1 MTASKPRPQMGD
13 TFTVCSSLATRARS
27 GTQEIESFLSGRADA
42 PEHQEFQQLRSLA
55 SKLQHLGRDAGIL
68 ESKLRRN
75 EEQPVSPEL
84 QRTLSAGVTVCND
97 AAGTITKQLMRLG
110 TDTPREAIGVP
121 TVLLY
126 ESAAEVAG
134 RFMAFM
140 TRVLDF
146 DSVEVQEAE
155 IQSRDARTVLDAVTF
170 ACDDIAR
177 SSGILLDTDNTAP
190 TDHDLSDEKPPGYAP
205 YGDAP
210 PPFQDRSVPSESKH
224 GGGGGS
230 GNNNSSSFLSSLAS
244 PFLAATAALRSKP
257 EPLVN
262 ALCQAAATGN
272 LSQIRS
278 LVAEGANINGRDD
291 NGQTPL
297 IRAVH
302 ANQPASIQTLLDSG
316 ADISR
321 TSSGYLGGGRP
332 PLFHAIALQNAPLA
346 SLLLAH
352 SADPNQQDSW
362 GQRYFLSLVIM
373 GDTPAEP
380 YISLLLAHGADPSA
394 ADASGQSPVT
404 LAIRRRKR
412 KEDRDD
418 VVRLLLRH
426 GADVNARDT
435 DGAPLLHLC
444 LQRKRRGL
452 ALELLAEGADAN
464 ARDVSG
470 ITVLETV
477 VKSGDVELAKA
488 ALEKGA
494 DPNVVDFY
502 GNHLLFSVLGDAE
515 KSALVAL
522 LLEHGAR
529 GDVRDLYGVTA
540 LERALSPVIRRKGV
554 LSSPAAGVGG
564 GGENELRIAE
574 LLLRKGADANQ
585 RLIEVPGKPTVLAY
599 ARERGLADFAALA
612 VRYGAAG

>member
-1 MTASKPRPQMGD
+1 MTASKPQPQTGD
-13 TFTVCSSLATRARS
+13 SLTVCSSLVTRARS

-42 PEHQEFQQLRSLA
+42 PEHQELQQLRSLS
-55 SKLQHLGRDAGIL
+55 SKLQQLGRDAAML
-68 ESKLRRN
+68 ESKLRQN
-75 EEQPVSPEL
+75 EGQPVSPKL
-84 QRTLSAGVTVCND
+84 QRTLSAGLTACND
-97 AAGTITKQLMRLG
+97 AAGTIAKQLMRLG
-110 TDTPREAIGVP
+110 TEIPREAISVP

-126 ESAAEVAG
+126 ESAAEAVG
-134 RFMAFM
+134 RFMTFM
-140 TRVLDF
+140 TRVLD
-146 DSVEVQEAE
+146 
-155 IQSRDARTVLDAVTF
+155 IAVTSTRDEF
-170 ACDDIAR
+170 VR
-177 SSGILLDTDNTAP
+177 SSGILLDADNTAT

-210 PPFQDRSVPSESKH
+210 PPFQDKFVPSESKLD
-224 GGGGGS
+224 GGS
-230 GNNNSSSFLSSLAS
+230 GSGDNNSSGFLSSLAS

-262 ALCQAAATGN
+262 ALCQAAAAGN

-291 NGQTPL
+291 SGQTPL

-316 ADISR
+316 ADITR

-332 PLFHAIALQNAPLA
+332 PLFHAITLQNEPLA

-352 SADPNQQDSW
+352 SADPNQRDSW
-362 GQRYFLSLVIM
+362 GQRYFLSQVIM
-373 GDTPAEP
+373 GDAPAEP

-394 ADASGQSPVT
+394 KDASGQSPVT

-426 GADVNARDT
+426 GADVDTRDT

-444 LQRKRRGL
+444 LQRKRRDL
-452 ALELLAEGADAN
+452 ALELLASGADAN
-464 ARDVSG
+464 AKDVSG
-470 ITVLETV
+470 ISVLETV
-477 VKSGDVELAKA
+477 IKSGNVELAKV
-488 ALEKGA
+488 ALERGA
-494 DPNVVDFY
+494 DSNVVDFY
-502 GNHLLFSVLGDAE
+502 GNHLLFSVLGDVE
-515 KSALVAL
+515 KSALVVL
-522 LLEHGAR
+522 LLERGAR

-540 LERALSPVIRRKGV
+540 LERALSPVIRGKG
-554 LSSPAAGVGG
+554 
-564 GGENELRIAE
+564 LRIAE

-585 RLIEVPGKPTVLAY
+585 RLKEVPGEPTVLAY
-599 ARERGLADFAALA
+599 ARDQGLADLAALA
-612 VRYGAAG
+612 LRYGAAG